1 MIVAYYYLLYFYVPI
16 VLLSMYCLFLASF
29 SFLIFFLPTSTTR
42 MAFYS
47 LSVLVF
53 DAFLLLL
60 EEFTTG
66 RLDHTLFLVVSMTR
80 IITFDTPRFFLL
92 EFATRCALA
101 FFLVLPIAP
110 FAVAVFDNMK
120 TGILIQSERR
130 LGCTQI
136 IQSIDLSLT
145 KVLIGCRVGRR
156 LAFYVPL
163 RIFGRE

>member
-1 MIVAYYYLLYFYVPI
+1 
-16 VLLSMYCLFLASF
+16 
-29 SFLIFFLPTSTTR
+29 
-42 MAFYS
+42 MAFHS

-66 RLDHTLFLVVSMTR
+66 RLDATLFLVVSMTR

-92 EFATRCALA
+92 EFAARCALA

-110 FAVAVFDNMK
+110 FVVATVIVAVFDDMK

-145 KVLIGCRVGRR
+145 KVLIWCRVGRR
-156 LAFYVPL
+156 LALYVPL
-163 RIFGRE
+163 RIFGRD

>member
-1 MIVAYYYLLYFYVPI
+1 
-16 VLLSMYCLFLASF
+16 MYCLFLVSF
-29 SFLIFFLPTSTTR
+29 SFLICFLPTSTTR
-42 MAFYS
+42 MAFHS

-66 RLDHTLFLVVSMTR
+66 RLDATLFLVVSMTR
-80 IITFDTPRFFLL
+80 IVTFETPQIVFLL

-101 FFLVLPIAP
+101 FFLVLPIAS
-110 FAVAVFDNMK
+110 FVVVTVIVAVFDDMN

-136 IQSIDLSLT
+136 VQSIDLSLT

-163 RIFGRE
+163 RIFSRD